1 MEAAATPDVIGDTE
15 TNGCC
20 DGEDGGGLPIVS
32 SSRWSSCAS
41 LGKAS
46 VSNVLGLSNPSSP
59 TMASKCDQSPKSSR
73 LSSGGGGGPRYK
85 LIVEGDIQ
93 LCRLNHTRTIVSKI
107 MNSKYLRRW
116 ETHHL
121 VLGQFAVSSVTV
133 GSSFVRIYA

>member
-1 MEAAATPDVIGDTE
+1 MEAAATPDVVGDNE
-15 TNGCC
+15 TNGC
-20 DGEDGGGLPIVS
+20 DGEGGGQPIVS

-59 TMASKCDQSPKSSR
+59 TMASKCDQSPKSSK
-73 LSSGGGGGPRYK
+73 LSSGGGGPKYK

-121 VLGQFAVSSVTV
+121 VLGQFAISSVTV
-133 GSSFVRIYA
+133 G